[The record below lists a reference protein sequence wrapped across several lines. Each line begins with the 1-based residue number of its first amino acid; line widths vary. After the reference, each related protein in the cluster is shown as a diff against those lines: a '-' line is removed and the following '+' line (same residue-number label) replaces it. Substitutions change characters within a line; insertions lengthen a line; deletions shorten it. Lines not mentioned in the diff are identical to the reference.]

1 MNKYIEELV
10 TEIYFEICDLSYGQ
24 TYKDIG
30 YDNKKDF
37 YAEMKIK
44 MTELIQRLES
54 LEKEPPP
61 TVTETLKEFF
71 ESQDPVK
78 LMGALK

>member
-44 MTELIQRLES
+44 LEELQTR
-54 LEKEPPP
+54 LEKEPPQ
-61 TVTETLKEFF
+61 TVTDKLKEFF
-71 ESQDPVK
+71 ESQDPAK
-78 LMGALK
+78 LMEALRCS

>member
-30 YDNKKDF
+30 YDNKKAF

-54 LEKEPPP
+54 VER
-61 TVTETLKEFF
+61 
-71 ESQDPVK
+71 
-78 LMGALK
+78 A

>member
-10 TEIYFEICDLSYGQ
+10 AEIYFEICDLSYGQ

-44 MTELIQRLES
+44 LEELQTRLERNPRQQLQTRS
-54 LEKEPPP
+54 KSF
-61 TVTETLKEFF
+61 LKAKTPA
-71 ESQDPVK
+71 S
-78 LMGALK
+78 

>member
-30 YDNKKDF
+30 YDNNKDF
-37 YAEMKIK
+37 YAEMKVK
-44 MTELIQRLES
+44 LEELQIR
-54 LEKEPPP
+54 LEKENSP
-61 TVTETLKEFF
+61 TVTNTLKEFF